1 VTNRVFDFGAQRVVT
16 GHGIIENAPCV
27 YLHEGLRKN
36 PEGKNKPS
44 KKELAALTEN
54 GVILRFASVEGAQHM
69 IDAIVNSVKHFEEHM
84 KANQPEE
91 AVKEPAFEVT
101 EAGEAALAEAEI
113 LEEPAFTSKRKRQAG
128 YNK

>member
-1 VTNRVFDFGAQRVVT
+1 
-16 GHGIIENAPCV
+16 V

-36 PEGKNKPS
+36 TTAEDKPS
-44 KKELAALTEN
+44 KKEMTALAEN

-91 AVKEPAFEVT
+91 ATEEAVEDPAYVVT
-101 EAGEAALAEAEI
+101 EVGEAALAEAEL
-113 LEEPAFTSKRKRQAG
+113 LEEPVFKSKRQAG